1 MDLIL
6 KNTFTRLNMELST
19 TIEVWKEILGDCE
32 LHQINVVY
40 ECRDFDY
47 SGRQND
53 THESQ
58 ESEEW
63 QVTPT
68 EFDIDRR
75 GWEMDKSAEHII
87 SALMEIDERG
97 RSWPLFCSIFDSVFV
112 GARIIE
118 FADGFSDG
126 FHKIKM
132 IIQTAA
138 PHETVKRIQAV
149 DTRLVVELAE

>member
-1 MDLIL
+1 
-6 KNTFTRLNMELST
+6 MELST
-19 TIEVWKEILGDCE
+19 TIEEWKEILGDCE

-47 SGRQND
+47 WGRQND
-53 THESQ
+53 PEYESQ

-87 SALMEIDERG
+87 SALMNLQLEMDRF
-97 RSWPLFCSIFDSVFV
+97 RTHDACPLFNAIMEAACGNIPRRIVEHADEFV
-112 GARIIE
+112 
-118 FADGFSDG
+118 DG
-126 FHKIKM
+126 FHHIG
-132 IIQTAA
+132 IILQTNS
-138 PHETVKRIQAV
+138 PNEVVKRIQAV
-149 DTRLVVELAE
+149 DTRLVVELAGGEQ